1 MPFSVTSI
9 QHRAACNVGPDA
21 DFYDE
26 NGNINSRL
34 LYFRMFNSIGH
45 VQMFYNTADQPES
58 IQERLIS
65 EFGANNIELIFS
77 LTINKN
83 KASADFPEES
93 GFSQERIWMVEKNIL
108 LHLLDDNFAFIFA
121 AETPTAT
128 LSKLKELVEGN
139 ADERSKKKLHK
150 FSMVTH
156 QYGVFELEY
165 FDIKKYEIDINKQY
179 NEGFA
184 KADARIREFLEQ
196 KYKSGIVLLHGVYG
210 SGKTTY
216 IRHLI
221 NETDKNFIY
230 IPISMVS
237 SLNDPDFLP
246 FITQYRDSV
255 LIIEDCEHLI
265 QARKQGSSSSALV
278 NLLNMGDGL
287 LGDALQLKIITT
299 FNSDLKDIDPALLRK
314 GRLVVRYFFDKLEKS
329 KAVALQKELG
339 RKTVLDEA
347 MTLADIYNNDDNDL
361 TGNGER
367 TSIGFKR

>member
-1 MPFSVTSI
+1 MPFSITSI
-9 QHRAACNVGPDA
+9 QHRAACNVGCDA

-26 NGNINSRL
+26 SGNINSRL

-45 VQMFYNTADQPES
+45 VQLFQNTADKLES
-58 IQERLIS
+58 IQERLLS
-65 EFGANNIELIFS
+65 EFGANNMELIFS
-77 LTINKN
+77 LTINKD
-83 KASADFPEES
+83 KSSGHFSEQS
-93 GFSQERIWMVEKNIL
+93 GFSQERIWSIKKSIL
-108 LHLLDDNFAFIFA
+108 IHLLDENFAFIFD

-128 LSKLKELVEGN
+128 LSKLKELVQGN
-139 ADERSKKKLHK
+139 ADERNKKKLHK
-150 FSMVTH
+150 FSMVTN
-156 QYGVFELEY
+156 QYGVFDLEY
-165 FDIKKYEIDINKQY
+165 FDIKKYEIDVNKQY

-237 SLNDPDFLP
+237 SLNEPDFLP

-255 LIIEDCEHLI
+255 LIIEDCEDLI
-265 QARKQGSSSSALV
+265 QTRKSSTSSSELV

-287 LGDALQLKIITT
+287 LGDALQLKIIST

-314 GRLVVRYFFDKLEKS
+314 GRLVVRYFFDKLDQT

-339 RKTVLDEA
+339 RKVVFNEA
-347 MTLADIYNNDDNDL
+347 MTLADIYNSDDNDF
-361 TGNGER
+361 TGEGER
-367 TSIGFKR
+367 KSIGFKR